1 MIEPNKLQKLWI
13 NMMKTRERE
22 REREMIEASSWNL
35 IWRGLSGYDAHGH
48 LDLTPDYGE

>member
-22 REREMIEASSWNL
+22 IERERASARERDDRSIFL
-35 IWRGLSGYDAHGH
+35 EFDMEGPFGI
-48 LDLTPDYGE
+48 